1 MLTITIVNYIREL
14 YFLEGESYTG
24 LRQVVVG
31 ESYDLFVRIVDRV
44 F

>member
-1 MLTITIVNYIREL
+1 MSHFTTSLMEL
-14 YFLEGESYTG
+14 LYQGESR